1 MADDVLMQKL
11 ASIDRWLR
19 QVREFVGGDMDRL
32 KQQLVQDAVV
42 LNLQRACEQAIDAAA
57 RVVSIRRLGV
67 PADSA
72 EAFTLLERAGALTP
86 GAVQG
91 AVSGVS
97 SIGAALTRHLLSVHR
112 RLRRNRC
119 HMHTTPISAAPG
131 AGTVCGASL
140 EPNTHASLLPSTSM
154 RSLAPNMAISHWPFT
169 SVQ

>member
-11 ASIDRWLR
+11 ASIDRWVR

-86 GAVQG
+86 ATAARMRAMVGFRNVAVHQDQVLDQAILR
-91 AVSGVS
+91 AVVEK
-97 SIGAALTRHLLSVHR
+97 HLGDFADLCRELS
-112 RLRRNRC
+112 
-119 HMHTTPISAAPG
+119 
-131 AGTVCGASL
+131 AG
-140 EPNTHASLLPSTSM
+140 
-154 RSLAPNMAISHWPFT
+154 
-169 SVQ
+169 

>member
-11 ASIDRWLR
+11 ASIDRCVR

-86 GAVQG
+86 ATAARMRAMVGFRNVAVHQYQVLDQAILR
-91 AVSGVS
+91 AVVEK
-97 SIGAALTRHLLSVHR
+97 HLGDFADLCRELS
-112 RLRRNRC
+112 
-119 HMHTTPISAAPG
+119 
-131 AGTVCGASL
+131 AG
-140 EPNTHASLLPSTSM
+140 
-154 RSLAPNMAISHWPFT
+154 
-169 SVQ
+169 

>member
-1 MADDVLMQKL
+1 VADDVLMQKL
-11 ASIDRWLR
+11 ASIDRWVR

-86 GAVQG
+86 VTAARMRAMVGFRNVAVHQYQVLDQAILR
-91 AVSGVS
+91 AVVEK
-97 SIGAALTRHLLSVHR
+97 HLGDFTELCRELS
-112 RLRRNRC
+112 
-119 HMHTTPISAAPG
+119 A
-131 AGTVCGASL
+131 
-140 EPNTHASLLPSTSM
+140 E
-154 RSLAPNMAISHWPFT
+154 
-169 SVQ
+169 

>member
-11 ASIDRWLR
+11 ASIDRCVR

-86 GAVQG
+86 MTAARMRAMVGFRNVAVHQYQVLDQAILR
-91 AVSGVS
+91 AVVEKHLDDFAELCRELS
-97 SIGAALTRHLLSVHR
+97 S
-112 RLRRNRC
+112 
-119 HMHTTPISAAPG
+119 
-131 AGTVCGASL
+131 
-140 EPNTHASLLPSTSM
+140 E
-154 RSLAPNMAISHWPFT
+154 
-169 SVQ
+169 

>member
-1 MADDVLMQKL
+1 VADDVLMQKL
-11 ASIDRWLR
+11 ASIDRCVR

-86 GAVQG
+86 VTAARMRAMVGFRNVAVHQYQVLDQAILR
-91 AVSGVS
+91 AVVEKHLDDFAELCRELS
-97 SIGAALTRHLLSVHR
+97 S
-112 RLRRNRC
+112 
-119 HMHTTPISAAPG
+119 
-131 AGTVCGASL
+131 
-140 EPNTHASLLPSTSM
+140 E
-154 RSLAPNMAISHWPFT
+154 
-169 SVQ
+169 

>member
-86 GAVQG
+86 VTAARMRAMVGFRNVAVHQYQVLDQAILR
-91 AVSGVS
+91 AVVEK
-97 SIGAALTRHLLSVHR
+97 HLGDFTELCRELS
-112 RLRRNRC
+112 
-119 HMHTTPISAAPG
+119 A
-131 AGTVCGASL
+131 
-140 EPNTHASLLPSTSM
+140 E
-154 RSLAPNMAISHWPFT
+154 
-169 SVQ
+169 

>member
-11 ASIDRWLR
+11 ASIDRCVR
-19 QVREFVGGDMDRL
+19 QVREFVDGDMDRL

-86 GAVQG
+86 VTAARMRAMVGFRNVAVHQYQVLDQAILR
-91 AVSGVS
+91 AVVEK
-97 SIGAALTRHLLSVHR
+97 HLDDFAELCRELS
-112 RLRRNRC
+112 
-119 HMHTTPISAAPG
+119 A
-131 AGTVCGASL
+131 
-140 EPNTHASLLPSTSM
+140 E
-154 RSLAPNMAISHWPFT
+154 
-169 SVQ
+169 

>member
-11 ASIDRWLR
+11 ASIDRCVR

-86 GAVQG
+86 MTAARMRAMVGFRNVAVHQYQVLDQAILR
-91 AVSGVS
+91 AVVEK
-97 SIGAALTRHLLSVHR
+97 HLDDFAELCRELS
-112 RLRRNRC
+112 
-119 HMHTTPISAAPG
+119 
-131 AGTVCGASL
+131 AG
-140 EPNTHASLLPSTSM
+140 
-154 RSLAPNMAISHWPFT
+154 
-169 SVQ
+169 

>member
-11 ASIDRWLR
+11 ASIDRCVR

-86 GAVQG
+86 VTAARMRAMVGFRNVAVHQYQVLDQAILR
-91 AVSGVS
+91 AVVEK
-97 SIGAALTRHLLSVHR
+97 HLDDFAELCRELS
-112 RLRRNRC
+112 
-119 HMHTTPISAAPG
+119 A
-131 AGTVCGASL
+131 
-140 EPNTHASLLPSTSM
+140 E
-154 RSLAPNMAISHWPFT
+154 
-169 SVQ
+169 

>member
-11 ASIDRWLR
+11 ASIDRCVR

-86 GAVQG
+86 VTAARMRAMVGFRNVAVHQYQALDQAILR
-91 AVSGVS
+91 AVVEK
-97 SIGAALTRHLLSVHR
+97 HLDDFAELCRELS
-112 RLRRNRC
+112 
-119 HMHTTPISAAPG
+119 A
-131 AGTVCGASL
+131 
-140 EPNTHASLLPSTSM
+140 E
-154 RSLAPNMAISHWPFT
+154 
-169 SVQ
+169 

>member
-11 ASIDRWLR
+11 ASIDRCVR

-86 GAVQG
+86 VTAARMRAMVGFRNVAVHQYQVLDQ
-91 AVSGVS
+91 AVLRAVVEK
-97 SIGAALTRHLLSVHR
+97 HLDDFAELCRELS
-112 RLRRNRC
+112 
-119 HMHTTPISAAPG
+119 A
-131 AGTVCGASL
+131 
-140 EPNTHASLLPSTSM
+140 E
-154 RSLAPNMAISHWPFT
+154 
-169 SVQ
+169 

>member
-11 ASIDRWLR
+11 ASIDRCVR

-32 KQQLVQDAVV
+32 KQQLVEDAVV

-86 GAVQG
+86 VTAARMRAMVGFRNVAVHQYQVLDQAILR
-91 AVSGVS
+91 AVVEK
-97 SIGAALTRHLLSVHR
+97 HLDDFAELCRELS
-112 RLRRNRC
+112 
-119 HMHTTPISAAPG
+119 A
-131 AGTVCGASL
+131 
-140 EPNTHASLLPSTSM
+140 E
-154 RSLAPNMAISHWPFT
+154 
-169 SVQ
+169 

>member
-11 ASIDRWLR
+11 ASIDRCVR

-86 GAVQG
+86 VTAARMRAMVGFRNVAVHQYQVLDQAILR
-91 AVSGVS
+91 AVVEKHLDDFAELCRELS
-97 SIGAALTRHLLSVHR
+97 S
-112 RLRRNRC
+112 
-119 HMHTTPISAAPG
+119 
-131 AGTVCGASL
+131 
-140 EPNTHASLLPSTSM
+140 E
-154 RSLAPNMAISHWPFT
+154 
-169 SVQ
+169 

>member
-1 MADDVLMQKL
+1 VADDVLMQKL
-11 ASIDRWLR
+11 ASIDRCVR

-86 GAVQG
+86 MTAARMRAMVGFRNVAVHQYQVLDQAILR
-91 AVSGVS
+91 AVVE
-97 SIGAALTRHLLSVHR
+97 RHLDDFAELCRELS
-112 RLRRNRC
+112 
-119 HMHTTPISAAPG
+119 S
-131 AGTVCGASL
+131 
-140 EPNTHASLLPSTSM
+140 E
-154 RSLAPNMAISHWPFT
+154 
-169 SVQ
+169 

>member
-11 ASIDRWLR
+11 ASIDRWVR

-86 GAVQG
+86 ATAARMRAMVGFRNVAVHQYQVLDQAILR
-91 AVSGVS
+91 AVVEK
-97 SIGAALTRHLLSVHR
+97 HLGDFTELCRELS
-112 RLRRNRC
+112 
-119 HMHTTPISAAPG
+119 A
-131 AGTVCGASL
+131 
-140 EPNTHASLLPSTSM
+140 E
-154 RSLAPNMAISHWPFT
+154 
-169 SVQ
+169 